1 MENYVHKEDWKS
13 AICENTDGPWR
24 HYAKRNKSD
33 IKKYVYLTTW
43 IQNIKTEAKFTDDR
57 LLVAR
62 GCGERWKVDKWV
74 RKVNR
79 YRLYF

>member
-33 IKKYVYLTTW
+33 IKIYIYLTYMW
-43 IQNIKTEAKFTDDR
+43 IPKYKNWSQVYRWQI
-57 LLVAR
+57 V
-62 GCGERWKVDKWV
+62 GCQRVWWGVEGGQMGEEGK
-74 RKVNR
+74 
-79 YRLYF
+79 